1 VGTKVTH
8 LDRSGWSAEALGRCR
23 RMEEARK
30 AWKASKPQR
39 EAFEHAKAAHPLA
52 NVLEAVS
59 EPEMAASEEVRRG
72 FKVADWG
79 NGHREVT
86 VFTRKPDVAKTL
98 ERAIERDASVL
109 TPRGEGEREANI
121 ERSARRAKL
130 AVRYLAK
137 GMAVNA
143 LWTLTYRENVQDR
156 ELVLKHLDRFRR
168 RVVSVLG
175 EWAYIAVI
183 EKQKRGALHIHLAT
197 HALPSR
203 IVKKGYRPVKSWDVM
218 RHIWRDVVGSLGGN
232 FDEAKRTRYGANKH
246 QAKAVRGT
254 GAIASYIAGYVAK
267 DMLESELNRKRYSAS
282 KGIAPPAIV
291 RAEYANDTSMAT
303 LIEFAYEWIGQK
315 ITRAWFNKEA
325 GVFFLESDDSK
336 PPA

>member
-1 VGTKVTH
+1 MGTKVTQ
-8 LDRSGWSAEALGRCR
+8 LDKSGWSSEVLARSAAMSEQ
-23 RMEEARK
+23 RK
-30 AWKASKPQR
+30 AWIAAKPAR
-39 EAFEHAKAAHPLA
+39 EAFEAAKAAHPLA
-52 NVLEAVS
+52 NVLDRVT
-59 EPEMAASEEVRRG
+59 EPERAASEASRLL

-86 VFTRKPDVAKTL
+86 VATRRPNLEKTL
-98 ERAIERDASVL
+98 ERAIERDVSVL
-109 TPRGEGEREANI
+109 TPRGEGDRDSNI
-121 ERSARRAKL
+121 ERAARRAKL

-168 RVVSVLG
+168 RVHAVLG

-183 EKQKRGALHIHLAT
+183 ERQKRGAFHIHLAT
-197 HALPSR
+197 HALPAR
-203 IVKKGYRPVKSWDVM
+203 IIKKGYRPVKSWDVM
-218 RHIWRDVVGSLGGN
+218 RHIWRDVVGALGGN
-232 FDEAKRTRYGANKH
+232 FDEAKRSRWGARKH
-246 QAKAVRGT
+246 HQKAVRGC

-291 RAEYANDTSMAT
+291 REEYANEVGIAT
-303 LIEFAYEWIGQK
+303 LIEQAYAWIGEK

-325 GVFFLESDDSK
+325 GVFFLESDDSR